1 MTFRMAL
8 RSFAAQPVRSAVLAC
23 GFGVGIACMAGLL
36 GVGEVILEQSRSPQ
50 LRGGGD
56 LVVYGAA
63 GKVPNARFI
72 ASQLLSSPPLA
83 GRVVTAAPSLDASL
97 HLVQPGKP
105 ALSVHARGGIPALE
119 RALGDPETTAVAAW
133 RDTLADREWAS
144 PDPADVLR
152 AMDRFHPI
160 PDVPA
165 RTDSWAEWLY
175 FNGRTADARF
185 YLSFFVG
192 PPSSPGNRR
201 AGVRLQLVRDGRTVS
216 YADHDDISAETLVA
230 EAPDIRIGASRV
242 RLEGLRYRVDLAL
255 YAGDRDRRA
264 AAPDLVGEI
273 ALDAVAGRSLPP
285 FEIGG
290 AGGWISGYVVP
301 VLAGALDGSLRVGG
315 ERIPLAGGVG
325 YHDHNWGFWEG
336 VSWQWGQVAGDELS
350 LLYGRIRPP
359 ADAADADRIP
369 GFLVALGPDGPLGFA
384 TDVAIEEIDHLSSG
398 RPQRVVVEADGD
410 SLQLRLDLSILDT
423 TGTRSGE
430 WLGSTGEFLQ
440 MQADYRVTGFLA
452 GRAID
457 FTATGAAETFRGLR

>member
-8 RSFAAQPVRSAVLAC
+8 RSFAAQPVRSVVLAC

-36 GVGEVILEQSRSPQ
+36 GVGEVILEQSRSPH

-63 GKVPNARFI
+63 GKVDSARFI
-72 ASQLLSSPPLA
+72 ASQLFSSPPLA
-83 GRVVTAAPSLDASL
+83 GRVAAASPSVDASL
-97 HLVQPGKP
+97 YLVQPGKT
-105 ALSVHARGGIPALE
+105 ALE
-119 RALGDPETTAVAAW
+119 RVLGDPETSGAAAW
-133 RDTLADREWAS
+133 RDTPADRAWSS
-144 PDPADVLR
+144 PDPGDVLR

-165 RTDSWAEWLY
+165 RADSWAEWLY
-175 FNGRTADARF
+175 FNGRTGDVRF

-192 PPSSPGNRR
+192 PTSSPGNRR

-216 YADHDDISAETLVA
+216 YVDQDHVAAEALLA

-242 RLEGLRYRVDLAL
+242 RLEGLRYRVDVAL
-255 YAGDRDRRA
+255 YADEQGHRPA
-264 AAPDLVGEI
+264 SPDLVGEI
-273 ALDAVAGRSLPP
+273 VLEAVPGRSLPP

-290 AGGWISGYVVP
+290 AGGWVSGYVVP
-301 VLAGALDGSLRVGG
+301 VLAGRLGGSLRVEG

-336 VSWQWGQVAGDELS
+336 VSWQWGQVAGDGLS

-384 TDVAIEEIDHLSSG
+384 TDVAIEEIDHPLSG
-398 RPQRVVVEADGD
+398 RPQSIVVEADGD
-410 SLQLRLDLSILDT
+410 SLRVRLDLSVLDT
-423 TGTRSGE
+423 TDTTSGA

-440 MQADYRVTGFLA
+440 MQAAYRVTGFLE
-452 GRAID
+452 GRTID

>member
-1 MTFRMAL
+1 MTFRMAF

-36 GVGEVILEQSRSPQ
+36 GVGEVILEQSRSPH

-63 GKVPNARFI
+63 GKVESARFI
-72 ASQLLSSPPLA
+72 TSQLFSSPPLE
-83 GRVVTAAPSLDASL
+83 GRVAAASPSVDASL
-97 HLVQPGKP
+97 YLVQPGKT
-105 ALSVHARGGIPALE
+105 ALPVHARGGIPALE
-119 RALGDPETTAVAAW
+119 RALGDPETSGAAAW
-133 RDTLADREWAS
+133 RDTPADRAWSS
-144 PDPADVLR
+144 PDPGDVLR

-165 RTDSWAEWLY
+165 RADSWAEWLY
-175 FNGRTADARF
+175 FNGRTADTHF

-216 YADHDDISAETLVA
+216 YVDHDDIPAEALLA
-230 EAPDIRIGASRV
+230 EAPNIRIGANRV
-242 RLEGLRYRVDLAL
+242 RLEELRYRVDVAL

-264 AAPDLVGEI
+264 ASPDLVGEI
-273 ALDAVAGRSLPP
+273 VLDAVPGRSVPP
-285 FEIGG
+285 FEVQG
-290 AGGWISGYVVP
+290 AGGWVSGYVVP
-301 VLAGALDGSLRVGG
+301 VLAGALDGSLHVEGD
-315 ERIPLAGGVG
+315 RIALAGGVG

-336 VSWQWGQVAGDELS
+336 VTWQWGQVAGDELS
-350 LLYGRIRPP
+350 LLWGRIRPP

-384 TDVAIEEIDHLSSG
+384 TDVAIEEIDHPSSG
-398 RPQRVVVEADGD
+398 RPQRIVVEADGGA
-410 SLQLRLDLSILDT
+410 LQVKLDLAVQDT
-423 TGTRSGE
+423 TSTRSGE
-430 WLGSTGEFLQ
+430 WLGDTGEFLQ
-440 MQADYRVTGFLA
+440 MQADYHVTGFLD

-457 FTATGAAETFRGLR
+457 FAATGAAETFRGLR